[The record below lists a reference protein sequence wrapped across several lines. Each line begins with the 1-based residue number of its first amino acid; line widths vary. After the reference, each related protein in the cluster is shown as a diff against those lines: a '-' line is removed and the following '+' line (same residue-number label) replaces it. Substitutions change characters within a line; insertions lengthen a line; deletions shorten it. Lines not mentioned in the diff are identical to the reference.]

1 MRTSGAA
8 NAYSGCRKPARCAT
22 TLRPPV
28 VVYLVSSIGYGL
40 IASDEV
46 IPEDHK
52 VPFDEAL
59 RGLGLLLDRGL
70 APTHIKGRN
79 AARALVVAMVE
90 KMQAALREL
99 DTTGAENHR
108 AA

>member
-1 MRTSGAA
+1 LQETGAMRDAA
-8 NAYSGCRKPARCAT
+8 
-22 TLRPPV
+22 PV
-28 VVYLVSSIGYGL
+28 VVHLVSSIGYGL

-52 VPFDEAL
+52 VPFDEAF

-70 APTHIKGRN
+70 APTHTKGRN
-79 AARALVVAMVE
+79 AARALVVAIVE